1 MLCDNGTPPEK
12 KRVEVI
18 GVANIDGFDEIID
31 VRSPGEF
38 AEDHIPGAINLPVLD
53 DAERAQ
59 VGTDYKQVSAFDA
72 KKIGA
77 ALVSRNIALH
87 LESHFADKPKKYR
100 PLVYCWRGGNR
111 SGSLAHVLRSIG
123 WPAAQLD
130 GGYKAYRKAVMA
142 DLETLPDTLRF
153 IVVCGRTGS
162 GKSRFL
168 LTMREA
174 GAQVLDLEDL
184 AAHKGSVLG
193 NLPDRPQPGQK
204 YFESLIRASLRSFER
219 DKPVFV
225 ESESKKIGRLH
236 TPDTLLA
243 CMRAAECLT
252 LEADIP
258 VRVAL
263 LKQEY
268 AHFLAEPALLNRQLD
283 CLVDLQG
290 HTRIERWKKQA
301 CSGQWD
307 DLVAELLVEHYD
319 PAYNRSLSRNYPQA
333 DQGLHLVLPAPTTE
347 ALKALSALTLQH
359 FA

>member
-1 MLCDNGTPPEK
+1 MLCDTGAPPA
-12 KRVEVI
+12 KRIEM
-18 GVANIDGFDEIID
+18 ASLADLAEFDEIID

-38 AEDHIPGAINLPVLD
+38 AEDHIPGAINLPVLSD
-53 DAERAQ
+53 TERAM
-59 VGTDYKQVSAFDA
+59 VGTDYKQVSAFEA

-77 ALVSRNIALH
+77 ALVSRNIAHH
-87 LESHFADKPKKYR
+87 LETHFADKPKKYR

-130 GGYKAYRKAVMA
+130 GGYKTYRKTVMA
-142 DLETLPDTLRF
+142 DLEALPDTLRL
-153 IVVCGRTGS
+153 VVICGRTGS

-168 LTMREA
+168 QTLREA

-193 NLPDRPQPGQK
+193 NLPNRPQPSQK
-204 YFESLIRASLRSFER
+204 YFESLIWSELHGFDKS
-219 DKPVFV
+219 KPVFV

-236 TPDTLLA
+236 TPDKLLTR
-243 CMRAAECLT
+243 MRASECLT

-258 VRVAL
+258 VRVEL
-263 LKQEY
+263 LKEEY

-290 HTRIERWKKQA
+290 HERIDHWKQLA
-301 CSGQWD
+301 ISSQWD
-307 DLVAELLVEHYD
+307 DLVAELLVNHYD
-319 PAYNRSLSRNYPQA
+319 PAYNRSLGRNYPQA
-333 DQGLHLVLPAPTTE
+333 AQGPVFKLTSEWAESFKTLSS
-347 ALKALSALTLQH
+347 KAIQH

>member
-1 MLCDNGTPPEK
+1 MLCGTGSPPA
-12 KRVEVI
+12 KRIEVVGMADI
-18 GVANIDGFDEIID
+18 NGFDEIID
-31 VRSPGEF
+31 VRSPSEF
-38 AEDHIPGAINLPVLD
+38 AEDHIPGAINLPVLN
-53 DAERAQ
+53 DAERAR

-77 ALVSRNIALH
+77 ALVSRNIARH

-130 GGYKAYRKAVMA
+130 GGYKAFRKTVMA
-142 DLETLPDTLRF
+142 ELETLPERLRLV
-153 IVVCGRTGS
+153 VVCGRTGS

-168 LTMREA
+168 QALREA

-193 NLPDRPQPGQK
+193 GLPDRPQPSQK
-204 YFESLIRASLRSFER
+204 YFESLIWADLHGFDADR
-219 DKPVFV
+219 PVFV

-243 CMRAAECLT
+243 RMRSAECLT

-263 LKQEY
+263 LKEEY
-268 AHFLAEPALLNRQLD
+268 GHFLAEPQLLNRQLD

-290 HTRIERWKKQA
+290 HQRIERWKQMA
-301 CSGQWD
+301 LAGQWD
-307 DLVAELLVEHYD
+307 ELVAELLVDHYD

-333 DQGLHLVLPAPTTE
+333 TQGPHLCLDSPQPA
-347 ALKALSALTLQH
+347 AFLALSDKALQH

>member
-1 MLCDNGTPPEK
+1 MPCDIGSPPA
-12 KRVEVI
+12 KRIEVVD
-18 GVANIDGFDEIID
+18 VADIVGFDEIID
-31 VRSPGEF
+31 VRSPSEF
-38 AEDHIPGAINLPVLD
+38 TEDHIPGAINLPVLN

-77 ALVSRNIALH
+77 ALVSRNIARH
-87 LESHFADKPKKYR
+87 LENHFQAKPKKYR

-142 DLETLPDTLRF
+142 DLDSLPGTLRF
-153 IVVCGRTGS
+153 VVVCGRTGS

-168 LTMREA
+168 QTLRET

-193 NLPDRPQPGQK
+193 GLPDRPQPGQK
-204 YFESLIRASLRSFER
+204 YFESLIRAALQGFDPAR
-219 DKPVFV
+219 PVFV

-236 TPDTLLA
+236 TPGTLLDR
-243 CMRAAECLT
+243 MRAAECLT
-252 LEADIP
+252 LEADLP

-263 LKQEY
+263 LKEEY
-268 AHFLAEPALLNRQLD
+268 AHFLTDPALLNRQLD

-290 HTRIERWKKQA
+290 HDRIERWKQMA
-301 CSGQWD
+301 LANQWD
-307 DLVAELLVEHYD
+307 NLVAELLVDHYD
-319 PAYNRSLSRNYPQA
+319 PAYNRSLGRNYPQA
-333 DQGLHLVLPAPTTE
+333 MQGPCLNLTSPQPT
-347 ALKALSALTLQH
+347 AFQALSHKALQH

>member
-1 MLCDNGTPPEK
+1 MRCDPPG
-12 KRVEVI
+12 KRIELA
-18 GVANIDGFDEIID
+18 GVADLAGFDEIID
-31 VRSPGEF
+31 ARSPGEF

-53 DAERAQ
+53 DAERAR
-59 VGTDYKQVSAFDA
+59 VGTEHKQVSAFDA

-77 ALVSRNIALH
+77 ALVSRNIARH
-87 LESHFADKPKKYR
+87 LETHFADKPKKYR

-111 SGSLAHVLRSIG
+111 SGSLAHVLRAIG
-123 WPAAQLD
+123 WPAAQLE

-142 DLETLPDTLRF
+142 ELEALPGRIRF
-153 IVVCGRTGS
+153 VVVCGRTGS

-168 LTMREA
+168 LALREA

-204 YFESLIRASLRSFER
+204 FFESLIRAALHGFDPS
-219 DKPVFV
+219 KPVFI

-236 TPDTLLA
+236 TPDALLA
-243 CMRAAECLT
+243 RMRAAECLT
-252 LEADIP
+252 LEADIA
-258 VRVAL
+258 VRVTL
-263 LKQEY
+263 LKEEY

-290 HTRIERWKKQA
+290 HERIERWKQLA
-301 CSGQWD
+301 LSGQWD
-307 DLVAELLVEHYD
+307 ELVAELLVEHYD
-319 PAYNRSLSRNYPQA
+319 PAYNRSLGRNYPQA
-333 DQGLHLVLPAPTTE
+333 AQGPCLTLASPQA
-347 ALKALSALTLQH
+347 AAFQALSYKALQH

>member
-1 MLCDNGTPPEK
+1 MFCDPPG
-12 KRVEVI
+12 KRIELA
-18 GVANIDGFDEIID
+18 GVADLADYDEIID

-53 DAERAQ
+53 DAERVR
-59 VGTDYKQVSAFDA
+59 VGTEHKQISAFDA

-77 ALVSRNIALH
+77 ALVSRNIARH
-87 LESHFADKPKKYR
+87 LETHFADKPKKYR

-111 SGSLAHVLRSIG
+111 SGSLAHVLRAIG
-123 WPAAQLD
+123 WPAAQLE

-142 DLETLPDTLRF
+142 ELEALPGHFRF
-153 IVVCGRTGS
+153 VVVCGRTGS

-168 LTMREA
+168 LALREA

-204 YFESLIRASLRSFER
+204 FFESLIRAAMHGFDPS
-219 DKPVFV
+219 KPVFI

-236 TPDTLLA
+236 TPDALLA
-243 CMRAAECLT
+243 RMRAAECLT

-258 VRVAL
+258 VRVTL
-263 LKQEY
+263 LKEEY
-268 AHFLAEPALLNRQLD
+268 AHFLAEPVLLNRQLD

-290 HTRIERWKKQA
+290 HERIERWKQLA
-301 CSGQWD
+301 LSGQWD
-307 DLVAELLVEHYD
+307 ELVAELLVEHYD
-319 PAYNRSLSRNYPQA
+319 PAYNRSLGRNYPQA
-333 DQGLHLVLPAPTTE
+333 DQGLHLPLVDATTKSM
-347 ALKALSALTLQH
+347 KALSGLALQH

>member
-1 MLCDNGTPPEK
+1 MLCDTGSPPT
-12 KRVEVI
+12 KRVEVV
-18 GVANIDGFDEIID
+18 GIDDIAGFDEIVD

-38 AEDHIPGAINLPVLD
+38 AEDHIPGAINLPVLS

-77 ALVSRNIALH
+77 ALVSRNIARH
-87 LESHFADKPKKYR
+87 LETHFADKPKKYR
-100 PLVYCWRGGNR
+100 PLIYCWRGGNR
-111 SGSLAHVLRSIG
+111 SGSLAHVLRAIG

-142 DLETLPDTLRF
+142 DLDTLPDKFRF
-153 IVVCGRTGS
+153 VVVCGRTGS

-168 LTMREA
+168 LALRAA

-193 NLPDRPQPGQK
+193 GLPDRPQPGQK
-204 YFESLIRASLRSFER
+204 YFESLIRAALHGFDASR
-219 DKPVFV
+219 PVFI

-236 TPDTLLA
+236 TPDKLLTR
-243 CMRAAECLT
+243 MRAAECLT

-263 LKQEY
+263 LKEEY
-268 AHFLAEPALLNRQLD
+268 AHFLMEPALLNRQLD

-290 HTRIERWKKQA
+290 HERIARWQQMA
-301 CSGQWD
+301 LAGQWD
-307 DLVAELLVEHYD
+307 DLVAELLVQHYD
-319 PAYNRSLSRNYPQA
+319 PAYNRSLGHNYPQA
-333 DQGLHLVLPAPTTE
+333 AKGPRLSLASPQADAFKVLSH
-347 ALKALSALTLQH
+347 KALQH

>member
-1 MLCDNGTPPEK
+1 MLCDIGSPPA
-12 KRVEVI
+12 KRIEIV
-18 GVANIDGFDEIID
+18 GVDQIDGFDEIID

-53 DAERAQ
+53 DAERAR
-59 VGTDYKQVSAFDA
+59 VGTDYKQVSAFEA

-77 ALVSRNIALH
+77 ALVSRNIARH
-87 LESHFADKPKKYR
+87 LETHFADKPKKYR

-111 SGSLAHVLRSIG
+111 SGALAHVLRSIG

-142 DLETLPDTLRF
+142 ELASLPGRLRF
-153 IVVCGRTGS
+153 VVICGRTGS

-168 LTMREA
+168 LALREA
-174 GAQVLDLEDL
+174 GAQALDLEDL

-193 NLPDRPQPGQK
+193 GLPDRPQPSQK
-204 YFESLIRASLRSFER
+204 YFESLIRAELHDFDPAR
-219 DKPVFV
+219 PVFV

-236 TPDTLLA
+236 MPDTLLA
-243 CMRAAECLT
+243 RMRSAECLT

-258 VRVAL
+258 TRVAL
-263 LKQEY
+263 LKEEY
-268 AHFLAEPALLNRQLD
+268 AHFLAEPQLLNRQLD

-290 HTRIERWKKQA
+290 HERIERWKQLA
-301 CSGQWD
+301 LAGQWD
-307 DLVAELLVEHYD
+307 ELVAELLVDHYD
-319 PAYNRSLSRNYPQA
+319 PAYNRSLGRNYPQA
-333 DQGLHLVLPAPTTE
+333 AQGPCLHLASPQAVAFQ
-347 ALKALSALTLQH
+347 ALSHKALQH

>member
-1 MLCDNGTPPEK
+1 MRCDNGPPPA
-12 KRVEVI
+12 KRIDVVEASQI
-18 GVANIDGFDEIID
+18 QGFDEIID

-38 AEDHIPGAINLPVLD
+38 AEDHIPGAINLPVLS
-53 DAERAQ
+53 DAERAR
-59 VGTDYKQVSAFDA
+59 VGTDHKQVSAFEA

-77 ALVSRNIALH
+77 ALVSRNIARH
-87 LESHFADKPKKYR
+87 LETHFQTKPKKYR

-111 SGSLAHVLRSIG
+111 SGSLAHVLRAIG

-142 DLETLPDTLRF
+142 DLETLPECLRF
-153 IVVCGRTGS
+153 VVVCGRTGS

-168 LTMREA
+168 LALREA

-193 NLPDRPQPGQK
+193 GLPDRPQPGQK
-204 YFESLIRASLRSFER
+204 YFESLIRAALLDFDPSR
-219 DKPVFV
+219 PVFI

-236 TPDTLLA
+236 TPDALLTR
-243 CMRAAECLT
+243 MRAAECLT

-258 VRVAL
+258 TRVAL
-263 LKQEY
+263 LKEEY
-268 AHFLAEPALLNRQLD
+268 AHFLAQPELLNRQLD

-290 HTRIERWKKQA
+290 HERIERWKRLA
-301 CSGQWD
+301 LAGQWD
-307 DLVAELLVEHYD
+307 ELVAELLVDHYD
-319 PAYNRSLSRNYPQA
+319 PAYNRSLGRNYPQA
-333 DQGLHLVLPAPTTE
+333 AQGPRLALESPRAAAFE
-347 ALKALSALTLQH
+347 ALSHKALQH

>member
-1 MLCDNGTPPEK
+1 MLCDSGAPPG
-12 KRVEVI
+12 KRVELV
-18 GVANIDGFDEIID
+18 GVADIDGFDEMID

-38 AEDHIPGAINLPVLD
+38 AEDHIPGAINLPVLS
-53 DAERAQ
+53 DAERAR

-77 ALVSRNIALH
+77 ALVSRNIARH

-142 DLETLPDTLRF
+142 DLDTLPDSLRL

-168 LTMREA
+168 LALREA

-204 YFESLIRASLRSFER
+204 YFESLIWASLRGFARNE
-219 DKPVFV
+219 PVFV

-243 CMRAAECLT
+243 RMRAAECLT

-263 LKQEY
+263 LKEEY

-290 HTRIERWKKQA
+290 HDRIERWKKMA
-301 CSGQWD
+301 LSGQWD
-307 DLVAELLVEHYD
+307 NLVAELLVEHYD

-333 DQGLHLVLPAPTTE
+333 DRGLHLALPAPTTE
-347 ALKALSALTLQH
+347 SLKALSAVALQH